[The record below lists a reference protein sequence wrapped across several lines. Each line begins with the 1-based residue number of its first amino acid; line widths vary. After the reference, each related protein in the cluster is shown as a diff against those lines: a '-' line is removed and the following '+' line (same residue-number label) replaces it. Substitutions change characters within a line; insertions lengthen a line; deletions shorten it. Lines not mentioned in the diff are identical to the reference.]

1 VSRIRRL
8 NVVAC
13 AVVLVAILASDD
25 AGATSSGSSS
35 SESAVDQAVVKAA
48 CSLSP
53 QELIRIDRGVMP
65 GRSGQILIVANQPDF
80 VGANYPH
87 SGPWDYL
94 QRIPLLFYGPGYI
107 PAKGSVNTP
116 VTMADV
122 SPTEAELLH
131 YNFPAP
137 DGHPIPGTLVPAD
150 QRQTPPRLIF
160 TLVYD
165 AGGRDVL
172 DTWNKEW
179 PILHSLIPKG
189 VWYNNATAGSSPSI
203 TPAIHSTLGTGAY
216 PYRAGQVD
224 ADYELN
230 GTPVRSGDIGPGFEV
245 EPTLADLYDRAMGNK
260 PLVGNVAT
268 VNWHQNML
276 GHGAMWGGGD
286 KDIEV
291 LRQGFASEGA
301 EGDLWNLNKEN
312 IPFFT
317 FPKYV
322 NHLPPLSTYIP
333 ALDEADGKRDG
344 KWRSNSIAQLRDGW
358 DTPAR
363 FPFET
368 NVIETV
374 LKREGFG
381 QDAMPDLFYS
391 NYKVIDDVGHMWS
404 LNSPEMKDAVYYQ
417 DQALGQLVK
426 FLNQD
431 VGKGKY
437 VLVVTAD
444 HGHQF
449 STQVSGGYAV
459 SPGQLQLDLNAHF
472 DTDGD
477 NTPAIRD
484 VRDTEIFVNQADLAK
499 NGYTLADVSKW
510 ILGYTEAQANP
521 PGQTAPD
528 PSHLVMQA
536 AFPTTWLRSLPCMPH
551 NIG

>member
-1 VSRIRRL
+1 VTRIRRL
-8 NVVAC
+8 NVLMT
-13 AVVLVAILASDD
+13 VLVLVGAFASNI
-25 AGATSSGSSS
+25 AGAASSS
-35 SESAVDQAVVKAA
+35 SGENDVLVKAA
-48 CSLSP
+48 CSLTKD
-53 QELIRIDRGVMP
+53 ELVRIDRGVMP
-65 GRSGQILIVANQPDF
+65 GRSGQILIVAREPDF

-87 SGPWDYL
+87 SGPWNYL
-94 QRIPLLFYGPGYI
+94 QDIPMLFYGPGYI
-107 PAKGSVNTP
+107 PAKGKLSAP

-137 DGHPIPGTLVPAD
+137 DGKPMPGALVPAD

-160 TLVYD
+160 NLVYD

-179 PILHSLIPKG
+179 PVLHSLIAKG
-189 VWYNNATAGSSPSI
+189 VWYENATAGSSPSI
-203 TPAIHSTLGTGAY
+203 TPAIHSSLGTGAY
-216 PYRAGQVD
+216 PDKAGQVD
-224 ADYELN
+224 ADFELN
-230 GTPVRSGDIGPGFEV
+230 GTPARSGDIGPGYEV

-291 LRQGFASEGA
+291 LRQGFASEGT
-301 EGDLWNLNKEN
+301 EGNLWNLNKEN
-312 IPFFT
+312 LPFFT

-333 ALDEADGKRDG
+333 ALDEADGARDG
-344 KWRSNSIAQLRDGW
+344 KWRSNSIAQLRNGW

-381 QDAMPDLFYS
+381 QDSTPDLFYS

-404 LNSPEMKDAVYYQ
+404 LNSPEMKDAVAWQ
-417 DQALGQLVK
+417 DQALGDLVK
-426 FLNQD
+426 FLNKD

-437 VLVVTAD
+437 VLLVTAD
-444 HGHQF
+444 HGHQY

-472 DTDGD
+472 DTND
-477 NTPAIRD
+477 NGVSAIRD
-484 VRDTEIFVNQADLAK
+484 VRDTQIFVNESELAK
-499 NGYTLADVSKW
+499 NGYTLEDVSKW
-510 ILGYTEAQANP
+510 ILSYTEGQANP

-528 PSHLVMQA
+528 PSHQVFQA
-536 AFPTTWLRSLPCMPH
+536 AFPASMLRTLPCMPS
-551 NIG
+551 GAP

>member
-1 VSRIRRL
+1 MTRIHRL
-8 NVVAC
+8 NVLVT
-13 AVVLVAILASDD
+13 VLVLVGAFASDT
-25 AGATSSGSSS
+25 AGASSS
-35 SESAVDQAVVKAA
+35 SGESDVLVKAA
-48 CSLSP
+48 CSLTKD
-53 QELIRIDRGVMP
+53 ELMRIDRGVMP
-65 GRSGQILIVANQPDF
+65 GRSGQILIVAHEPDF

-94 QRIPLLFYGPGYI
+94 QRVPMLFYGPGYI
-107 PAKGSVNTP
+107 PAKGKINTP

-131 YNFPAP
+131 YDFPAP
-137 DGHPIPGTLVPAD
+137 DGKPMPGALVPPD

-160 TLVYD
+160 NLVYD

-179 PILHSLIPKG
+179 PVLHSLIPKG
-189 VWYNNATAGSSPSI
+189 VWYENASAGSSPSI
-203 TPAIHSTLGTGAY
+203 TPAIHSSLGTGAY
-216 PYRAGQVD
+216 PDKAGQVD
-224 ADYELN
+224 ADFELN
-230 GTPVRSGDIGPGFEV
+230 GTPARSGDIGPGYEV

-286 KDIEV
+286 KDFEV
-291 LRQGFASEGA
+291 LRQGFASEGT
-301 EGDLWNLNKEN
+301 EGNLWNLNKEN

-333 ALDEADGKRDG
+333 ALDQADGAKDG
-344 KWRSNSIAQLRDGW
+344 KWRSNSIAQLREGW

-368 NVIETV
+368 KVIETV

-381 QDAMPDLFYS
+381 QDSTPDLFYS

-404 LNSPEMKDAVYYQ
+404 LNSPEMKDAVSWQ
-417 DQALGQLVK
+417 DQALGNLVK
-426 FLNQD
+426 FLNSD

-437 VLVVTAD
+437 VLLVTAD
-444 HGHQF
+444 HGHQY
-449 STQVSGGYAV
+449 STEVSGGYAV

-472 DTDGD
+472 DTDGND
-477 NTPAIRD
+477 IPAIRD
-484 VRDTEIFVNQADLAK
+484 VRDTQIFVNQAELAK
-499 NGYTLADVSKW
+499 NGYTLQQVSQW
-510 ILGYTEAQANP
+510 ILGYTEGQANP

-528 PSHLVMQA
+528 PSHKVFQA
-536 AFPTTWLRSLPCMPH
+536 AFPTTMLRSLPCMPD
-551 NIG
+551 GAP

>member
-1 VSRIRRL
+1 VTRIRRL
-8 NVVAC
+8 NVLMAV
-13 AVVLVAILASDD
+13 VVLVGAVASSTAGASSSASDTD
-25 AGATSSGSSS
+25 AL
-35 SESAVDQAVVKAA
+35 VKAA
-48 CSLSP
+48 CSLTKD
-53 QELIRIDRGVMP
+53 ELMRMDRGVMP
-65 GRSGQILIVANQPDF
+65 GRSGQILIVAHEPDF

-94 QRIPLLFYGPGYI
+94 QRVPMLFYGPGYI
-107 PAKGSVNTP
+107 PANGKLPAP

-131 YNFPAP
+131 YDFPAP
-137 DGHPIPGTLVPAD
+137 DGKPMPGALVPAD

-160 TLVYD
+160 NLVYD

-179 PILHSLIPKG
+179 PMLHSLIPKG
-189 VWYNNATAGSSPSI
+189 VWYENATAGSSPSI
-203 TPAIHSTLGTGAY
+203 TPAIHSSLGTGAY
-216 PYRAGQVD
+216 PDKAGQVD
-224 ADYELN
+224 ADFELN
-230 GTPVRSGDIGPGFEV
+230 GSPARSGDIGPGYEV

-291 LRQGFASEGA
+291 LRQGFASEGT

-333 ALDEADGKRDG
+333 SLDEADGKKDG
-344 KWRSNSIAQLRDGW
+344 KWRSNSIAQLREGW
-358 DTPAR
+358 DSPAR

-374 LKREGFG
+374 LKREHFG
-381 QDAMPDLFYS
+381 QDSTPDLFYS

-404 LNSPEMKDAVYYQ
+404 LNSPEMKDAVAWQ
-417 DQALGQLVK
+417 DQALGDLVK
-426 FLNQD
+426 FLDKD

-437 VLVVTAD
+437 VLMVTAD
-444 HGHQF
+444 HGHQY

-459 SPGQLQLDLNAHF
+459 SPGQLQLDLNARF
-472 DTDGD
+472 DTDG
-477 NTPAIRD
+477 NSTPAIRD
-484 VRDTEIFVNQADLAK
+484 VRDTQIFVNQAELAK
-499 NGYTLADVSKW
+499 SGYSLEDVSKW
-510 ILGYTEAQANP
+510 ILSYTEGQANP

-528 PSHLVMQA
+528 PSHQVFQA
-536 AFPTTWLRSLPCMPH
+536 AFPMTMLRNLPCMPD
-551 NIG
+551 GAP